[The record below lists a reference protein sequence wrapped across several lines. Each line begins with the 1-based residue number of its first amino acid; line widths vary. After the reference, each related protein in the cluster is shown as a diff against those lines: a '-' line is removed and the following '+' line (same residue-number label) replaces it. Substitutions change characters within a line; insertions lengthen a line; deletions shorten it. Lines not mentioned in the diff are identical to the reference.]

1 MLIDVNNIVKNFF
14 FLNILVYF
22 NFMIFYANLCEYHRQ
37 TDKHIKIIVRK
48 LTKVK
53 IQKLYL

>member
-1 MLIDVNNIVKNFF
+1 MLIDVNDIVKNI
-14 FLNILVYF
+14 FLNILIYF